1 VFGQWAQHK
10 GRQARKSVEEN
21 SVGIAILLKNI
32 AEQLQLKDTKI
43 HKAQR
48 YQPSHDDDENPGNF

>member
-1 VFGQWAQHK
+1 MQTATANTNAHI
-10 GRQARKSVEEN
+10 